1 MRGIGTIITIV
12 TITTAITH
20 HTGTAMPTRPMGIPI
35 RSITAT
41 PPITLTRP
49 TVIRATASPL
59 GLVAVIITTVGGRI
73 ERGAG
78 ANPAPLPPAGRIARH
93 LALGN
98 SIFLLRRSGAG
109 LRVSLGSRA
118 LLPPRPPV
126 HQ

>member
-20 HTGTAMPTRPMGIPI
+20 HTGTAMLTRPMG
-35 RSITAT
+35 
-41 PPITLTRP
+41 
-49 TVIRATASPL
+49 IRATASPL